1 MTGVR
6 ARWLALVHAF
16 TLNVIFQR
24 LMPFYRLR
32 QTGKSMTLLPSA
44 THIEIASAMTLK
56 PTQFFVFQHQS
67 STQIKKLYT
76 KRFSFSIK
84 SN

>member
-44 THIEIASAMTLK
+44 THIEIASAMTLWI
-56 PTQFFVFQHQS
+56 PRHGTS
-67 STQIKKLYT
+67 CWEYRRRMTSTNT
-76 KRFSFSIK
+76 
-84 SN
+84 